1 MSLSSKKM
9 RFPILN
15 SKRNRKDMG
24 LLEKDA
30 FPVTRLAFGCVPFQ
44 TSVAVGSRQI
54 FQTANAAFIKVV
66 SEDVGWGDSSYPG
79 ARGRILPFVLAG
91 KAWIFPRHGLWSS

>member
-1 MSLSSKKM
+1 MSLPFKEV

-30 FPVTRLAFGCVPFQ
+30 FPMTRLAFGCY
-44 TSVAVGSRQI
+44 
-54 FQTANAAFIKVV
+54 
-66 SEDVGWGDSSYPG
+66 SSDISCCWFKTNLPG
-79 ARGRILPFVLAG
+79 A
-91 KAWIFPRHGLWSS
+91 